1 MPIKYYLWAALAGA
15 FIPVMAVLNARLGAS
30 LGESM
35 HAPVVLFSVGVV
47 ATVASAFFVSGSL
60 PSPQLFPRVAW
71 VDLLGGFIVAFYV
84 ISATLLA
91 PRIGV
96 SNFIM
101 FAVSSQVVLSVV
113 IDHFGLLGAEP
124 RPLDFTRMLGA
135 ALLIVGLVTSQISS
149 E

>member
-60 PSPQLFPRVAW
+60 PSPHLFPRVAW
-71 VDLLGGFIVAFYV
+71 VDLVGGFIVAFYV
-84 ISATLLA
+84 ISSENRCIKFHYVCCVITG
-91 PRIGV
+91 RIV
-96 SNFIM
+96 TRY
-101 FAVSSQVVLSVV
+101 
-113 IDHFGLLGAEP
+113 
-124 RPLDFTRMLGA
+124 RPFW
-135 ALLIVGLVTSQISS
+135 TSRC
-149 E
+149 